1 MVTFQLLICSICAHA
16 ADDMKPATT
25 GTSCTCRHSDVDAP
39 FKLDTMTVL
48 LAIAL
53 LIPMTGLGVAWFTYG
68 KLWGVV
74 DGGGIA
80 LTNAHF
86 M

>member
-1 MVTFQLLICSICAHA
+1 MILHLFIHMRSLC
-16 ADDMKPATT
+16 MNPATN
-25 GTSCTCRHSDVDAP
+25 CRHSDVDAP

-53 LIPMTGLGVAWFTYG
+53 LIPITGLGVAWFTYG
-68 KLWGVV
+68 KLWGVL